1 MWYIYIYHIYDVI
14 YIYVCV
20 IYIYVCDTYYIYMCV
35 CDTYYI
41 YIYTYIYHNIY
52 IYVIHIIYIYIY
64 IFICVW
70 YIYIYH
76 ICVYMC
82 LHNLCIYK
90 NMIKY
95 VLIIY
100 CMQIVIC
107 ETLWNPLARSLKIP
121 KDRSI
126 SVLSS
131 HVLQDFLFAFAQS
144 HHLCLSF
151 FQRVQ
156 EGLHRLG
163 HRWKE
168 LETHDTWW
176 QM

>member
-1 MWYIYIYHIYDVI
+1 M
-14 YIYVCV
+14 CV
-20 IYIYVCDTYYIYMCV
+20 IYIYVCDTYYIYVCV
-35 CDTYYI
+35 IHTIYI
-41 YIYTYIYHNIY
+41 YIHTYT
-52 IYVIHIIYIYIY
+52 IIYIYMWYILYIY
-64 IFICVW
+64 LYVCD
-70 YIYIYH
+70 IYIYH

-126 SVLSS
+126 SVLRS